1 VHRLSIDEDDS
12 CQEETY
18 EECVTWRLAVCIH
31 YRGLTVMFEI
41 LKTYGDTF
49 LPHWWNDIFKI
60 IFRIFD
66 NMKHP
71 ESQYEVISWNIVVGH
86 FSKHCVVFE
95 VCVTLIQLLTVL
107 LHLPHRFQLLCLYK

>member
-1 VHRLSIDEDDS
+1 MHV
-12 CQEETY
+12 
-18 EECVTWRLAVCIH
+18 ECMF
-31 YRGLTVMFEI
+31 RGLTVMFEI

-71 ESQYEVISWNIVVGH
+71 ESQYEVTLIRTFPRVIVV
-86 FSKHCVVFE
+86 SSM
-95 VCVTLIQLLTVL
+95 
-107 LHLPHRFQLLCLYK
+107 

>member
-1 VHRLSIDEDDS
+1 V
-12 CQEETY
+12 
-18 EECVTWRLAVCIH
+18 

-49 LPHWWNDIFKI
+49 LAHWWNDIFKI

-71 ESQYEVISWNIVVGH
+71 ESQYEVQSVARRL
-86 FSKHCVVFE
+86 F
-95 VCVTLIQLLTVL
+95 L
-107 LHLPHRFQLLCLYK
+107 

>member
-1 VHRLSIDEDDS
+1 
-12 CQEETY
+12 
-18 EECVTWRLAVCIH
+18 
-31 YRGLTVMFEI
+31 MFEI

-71 ESQYEVISWNIVVGH
+71 ESQYEVIVVGTSQQVVNPFTADPVKALH
-86 FSKHCVVFE
+86 FAILV
-95 VCVTLIQLLTVL
+95 
-107 LHLPHRFQLLCLYK
+107 

>member
-1 VHRLSIDEDDS
+1 
-12 CQEETY
+12 
-18 EECVTWRLAVCIH
+18 
-31 YRGLTVMFEI
+31 MFEI

-71 ESQYEVISWNIVVGH
+71 ESQYEVLISGT
-86 FSKHCVVFE
+86 FSVSALIFSG
-95 VCVTLIQLLTVL
+95 VCRVPDVIS
-107 LHLPHRFQLLCLYK
+107 CLYVVLWIFIVILALLR

>member
-1 VHRLSIDEDDS
+1 MIAASIVV
-12 CQEETY
+12 Y
-18 EECVTWRLAVCIH
+18 EACVMWRVAVCTH

-71 ESQYEVISWNIVVGH
+71 ESQYEVIGCNI
-86 FSKHCVVFE
+86 
-95 VCVTLIQLLTVL
+95 LISHLNVITVL
-107 LHLPHRFQLLCLYK
+107 FLKFVSL

>member
-1 VHRLSIDEDDS
+1 MKMIAARRRHVLHGD
-12 CQEETY
+12 
-18 EECVTWRLAVCIH
+18 LAVCIN

-86 FSKHCVVFE
+86 FCKHCVKFVS
-95 VCVTLIQLLTVL
+95 L
-107 LHLPHRFQLLCLYK
+107 